1 LRTELNNRLQP
12 VELATILRAIA
23 MLYTD
28 LKLEVDSQM
37 TRFEQHALATCLHI
51 PAGLVAQPD
60 PLNNNPLSSS
70 ATNIPTEIDEAE
82 EASVDDK
89 LKQLRTA
96 IASAKLKNRHTTAEI
111 IKLDAQLTALHQTT
125 ALADVIS
132 NIPGK
137 ENLAA
142 DATAVAKEG
151 VALQSSIT
159 QLDKL
164 KAEKAALDSFNR
176 TLEGGKKSG
185 NKDHDDEGD
194 GIIDGS
200 RERDVLRKVA
210 IARSAPADDLARL
223 RELFTL
229 PG

>member
-1 LRTELNNRLQP
+1 
-12 VELATILRAIA
+12 
-23 MLYTD
+23 
-28 LKLEVDSQM
+28 M

-51 PAGLVAQPD
+51 PAGLVAQPG
-60 PLNNNPLSSS
+60 PLNNNPPSSS
-70 ATNIPTEIDEAE
+70 AANKIIIPTEIDEAE

-96 IASAKLKNRHTTAEI
+96 IASSKLKNRHTTAEI

-125 ALADVIS
+125 ALADAIS

-164 KAEKAALDSFNR
+164 KAEKAALDSLNR
-176 TLEGGKKSG
+176 SLEGGGGGKSG
-185 NKDHDDEGD
+185 DDEEGG
-194 GIIDGS
+194 GIGGGG

-210 IARSAPADDLARL
+210 VARSAPADDLARL

-229 PG
+229 PGDDV

>member
-1 LRTELNNRLQP
+1 MN
-12 VELATILRAIA
+12 
-23 MLYTD
+23 
-28 LKLEVDSQM
+28 
-37 TRFEQHALATCLHI
+37 RFEQHALATCLHI
-51 PAGLVAQPD
+51 PAGLVAQPG
-60 PLNNNPLSSS
+60 PLNNNPPLSS
-70 ATNIPTEIDEAE
+70 ATNIPTDIDKAE

-125 ALADVIS
+125 ALVDVIS

-164 KAEKAALDSFNR
+164 KAEKAVLDSLNR
-176 TLEGGKKSG
+176 SLEGGKKSG
-185 NKDHDDEGD
+185 KDHDDGGD
-194 GIIDGS
+194 GIVDLS

-210 IARSAPADDLARL
+210 VARSAPADDLARL

-229 PG
+229 SG